1 MSRSNAHRL
10 QITRNCD
17 SHFGSPVLDWTVRS
31 SPNFLKTGLDCG
43 PEVPDRTV
51 WSFLQSPFPCLR
63 PDHRI
68 GTGPCILGP
77 DCGPNSLDHAVRLF
91 PTVSKKGH
99 GPDRT
104 GPWPVYFRD
113 HRGLPILCKLWI
125 QPSTRSRAI
134 FSLPP
139 EPDNCPESPVLQSQH
154 CASA

>member
-51 WSFLQSPFPCLR
+51 QSFLQSPFPCLR

-68 GTGPCILGP
+68 GTGPYFL
-77 DCGPNSLDHAVRLF
+77 
-91 PTVSKKGH
+91 

-104 GPWPVYFRD
+104 FWDQTAV
-113 HRGLPILCKLWI
+113 PILWTV
-125 QPSTRSRAI
+125 QSGSFQRS
-134 FSLPP
+134 PKK
-139 EPDNCPESPVLQSQH
+139 VTV
-154 CASA
+154 